1 MTAVPDAAR
10 LAAYR
15 FGVSVRLMKN
25 ICLWKE
31 ILASPILEKLA
42 IEELLCGK
50 VLPHVRSIAANV
62 HDAVTRTERIV
73 ASLSGVWAGSNVTGD
88 RR

>member
-1 MTAVPDAAR
+1 MTAVPNAAR
-10 LAAYR
+10 IAAYR
-15 FGVSVRLMKN
+15 FGLSVRLMKN

-31 ILASPILEKLA
+31 ILAFPVLEKLA

-62 HDAVTRTERIV
+62 HDAITRTERIV

-88 RR
+88 R